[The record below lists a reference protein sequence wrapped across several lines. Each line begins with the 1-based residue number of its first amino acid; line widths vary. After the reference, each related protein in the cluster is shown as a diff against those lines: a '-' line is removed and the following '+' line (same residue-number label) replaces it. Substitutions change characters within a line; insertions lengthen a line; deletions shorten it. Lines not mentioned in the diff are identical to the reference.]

1 MHDVVP
7 RRVRADDGDAHTLAD
22 ARLREGASQ
31 ASDRIGGLAHAP
43 LLARHRVD
51 QGEPLG
57 VAARGGQE
65 GPRGRI
71 IGDHEAE
78 AAFAAAMAA

>member
-1 MHDVVP
+1 MRGDDADA
-7 RRVRADDGDAHTLAD
+7 RALAD
-22 ARLREGASQ
+22 ARLREGTSQ

-43 LLARHRVD
+43 LLAHHRIHE
-51 QGEPLG
+51 GEPLG
-57 VAARGGQE
+57 VAARRRQE
-65 GPRGRI
+65 SPRGRI